1 MNHFLT
7 SAFAAFLFTGLAG
20 IYFVSKKEAT
30 ERFFGFFWL
39 NVAFWTLFVAF
50 QFQIQRWMSGFFW
63 GLILHLGC
71 VFVPVLF
78 LHFVLYFT
86 ESRSKYA
93 FVLKLTYLFAIAF
106 LLLDAF
112 TSVFTGQVIYRNYY
126 TYPKPA
132 ILYPVYILYFQ
143 VVGFWTLVLCLKLR
157 KTVSSQA
164 RQWMD
169 LFLVLH
175 ILAYIGC
182 MDNYLIMY
190 DIRFFPLYP
199 YGLYLLLP
207 YAILGSYAIVKFQA
221 IRRNSI
227 TT

>member
-39 NVAFWTLFVAF
+39 NVAFWTFFVAF
-50 QFQIQRWMSGFFW
+50 QFQIQSWMSGFLW
-63 GLILHLGC
+63 GLVLHLGC

-93 FVLKLTYLFAIAF
+93 FVLKLTYSFAIAF

-112 TSVFTGQVIYRNYY
+112 TSVFTGQIIYRDYY

-132 ILYPVYILYFQ
+132 ILYPIYILYFQ

-164 RQWMD
+164 RQWVD

-199 YGLYLLLP
+199 YGLYLLIP

-221 IRRNSI
+221 IHRNSV